1 MGLKLFDFYCIY
13 KKDSEVC
20 NSLLNKCIESAKE
33 FNYNIIPYP
42 GIYND
47 DIDVLVDKENIV
59 ICNDLLHKVQTKGVV
74 GCFLSHY
81 YLWKKCVDLDVP
93 IGILEYDVA
102 FLNQLPNNVL
112 DLFEDYCN
120 LDINRHRYFKQGKD
134 VYSNKLTKTNKI
146 TVEALNENLSTNNG
160 LYSYVDKNHISGAH
174 GYIIK
179 PSGAR
184 KLLDFTKTHG
194 MMPAD
199 IHINLKS
206 CNMNYT
212 SESIVYLHSDRSF
225 RAKFSHTKNNGLK

>member
-13 KKDSEVC
+13 KKDSDVC
-20 NSLLNKCIESAKE
+20 NLLLNKCIESAKE
-33 FNYNIIPYP
+33 FDYNIIPYP
-42 GIYND
+42 GIYD
-47 DIDVLVDKENIV
+47 DNIDTLVDKENIV

-81 YLWKKCVDLDVP
+81 YLWKKCVDLNVP

-120 LDINRHRYFKQGKD
+120 LDINRHKYFKQGKD

-146 TVEALNENLSTNNG
+146 TVEELNENLSTSNS
-160 LYSYVDKNHISGAH
+160 LLSYVDKNHISGAH

-179 PSGAR
+179 PSGAK
-184 KLLDFTKTHG
+184 KLLDFTKTYG

-206 CNMNYT
+206 CNMHYT